1 MKKAFFFIVISL
13 WAISVSFA
21 QTDTLR
27 LTFDSAKV
35 RLLRENLQILSSY
48 YEISLAE
55 ADLVQAKLWRNP
67 YLVWNQEMYNVD
79 KNDYF
84 NYKRQFLI
92 QVEQVFSIS
101 GKHLWNVR
109 MAKLGIRQNRL
120 QLQDVLRGLLYEFGE
135 KYWALDALE
144 KKQSLYIQT
153 VEKYDRLIESFENR
167 LRVGA
172 TSVNEVLRLRSERL
186 VVISDVM
193 RNKNELIETMAS
205 LRQLMNLKENIFLII
220 EDKTLSGFNDE
231 FQPAQ
236 LIDEALAIRPDAELA
251 NLQIE
256 YQESNLKLQRA
267 NAVPDVKLGYQ
278 PLDKGSNYVR
288 PYHGMVFETSL
299 PLFDRNQ
306 GNIKR
311 AKLQIK
317 QATAQQLQIEN
328 KVSNEVIAAFSQ
340 WLNIREGFKNFTP
353 AFMQSITELSQNADQ
368 NYDKKNINILQYIDL
383 QRIYIQ
389 NQSQF
394 IDLQLYYAQSINRLN
409 FTVGKEVLGF

>member
-1 MKKAFFFIVISL
+1 MKKTFFFIAISL
-13 WAISVSFA
+13 WAISASFA
-21 QTDTLR
+21 QMDTLR

-55 ADLVQAKLWRNP
+55 ADLVQSKLWRNP
-67 YLVWNQEMYNVD
+67 YLVWNQDMYSTTR
-79 KNDYF
+79 NDYM
-84 NYKRQFLI
+84 NYKNQFLI

-135 KYWALDALE
+135 KYWSLDALE

-167 LRVGA
+167 LKVGA
-172 TSVNEVLRLRSERL
+172 TSVNEVLRLKSERL
-186 VVISDVM
+186 AVISDVM
-193 RNKNELIETMAS
+193 HNKNELIETMAN
-205 LRQLMNLKENIFLII
+205 LRQLMNLKENVFLII

-231 FQPAQ
+231 FKPAQ
-236 LIDEALAIRPDAELA
+236 LIDEALTIRPDAELA

-256 YQESNLKLQRA
+256 YQETNLKLQRA
-267 NAVPDVKLGYQ
+267 NAVPDVKLAYQ
-278 PLDKGSNYVR
+278 PSDKGSNYVR
-288 PYHGMVFETSL
+288 PYQGMVFETSL